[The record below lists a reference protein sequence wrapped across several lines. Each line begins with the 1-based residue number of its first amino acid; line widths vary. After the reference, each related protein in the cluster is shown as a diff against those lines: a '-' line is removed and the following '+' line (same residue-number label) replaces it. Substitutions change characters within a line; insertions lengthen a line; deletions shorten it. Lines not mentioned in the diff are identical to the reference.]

1 MRHVGWSAL
10 LAGVFLWVG
19 HVHGVEAQRLT
30 PIAIGETAAPGA
42 LVESQLREA
51 LSVELDAVRGVRVA
65 PTPRAQ
71 YVLRGSVTR
80 LEVRGEAERRQLEC
94 EVSLVVADRRGG
106 AVRMMLS
113 GRAVA
118 RGPEVE
124 RLGPQVV
131 RAAVRGAL
139 RPLGT
144 QTL

>member
-10 LAGVFLWVG
+10 ALGALVWIGLG
-19 HVHGVEAQRLT
+19 HGASAQRLT
-30 PIAIGETAAPGA
+30 PIAIGETAAPEEG
-42 LVESQLREA
+42 VETQLREA
-51 LSVELDAVRGVRVA
+51 LSAELDALSGVRLA

-71 YVLRGSVTR
+71 YVLRGSVTK
-80 LEVRGEAERRQLEC
+80 LEVRGEAERRQIEC

-106 AVRMMLS
+106 SVRMMLS

-118 RGPEVE
+118 RGPQVE

-139 RPLGT
+139 RPLSA
-144 QTL
+144 QRL

>member
-1 MRHVGWSAL
+1 MRHVGWSVL
-10 LAGVFLWVG
+10 LAGALLWVG
-19 HVHGVEAQRLT
+19 HVRDAEAQRLT
-30 PIAIGETAAPGA
+30 PIAIGETAAPGE
-42 LVESQLREA
+42 LVETQLREA
-51 LSVELDAVRGVRVA
+51 LSVELDAVRGVRVT

-80 LEVRGEAERRQLEC
+80 LEVRGEAERRQIEC

>member
-1 MRHVGWSAL
+1 MRHVGWSAIAL
-10 LAGVFLWVG
+10 GALVWMNLA
-19 HVHGVEAQRLT
+19 HGAEAQRLT
-30 PIAIGETAAPGA
+30 PIAIGETAAPGEV
-42 LVESQLREA
+42 VESQLREA
-51 LSVELDAVRGVRVA
+51 LNEELGEVRGVRVA

-80 LEVRGEAERRQLEC
+80 LEVRGDADRRQLEC

-118 RGPEVE
+118 RGPEVD

-144 QTL
+144 QRL

>member
-1 MRHVGWSAL
+1 MGWSAIAL
-10 LAGVFLWVG
+10 GALVWMNLA
-19 HVHGVEAQRLT
+19 HGVEAQRLT
-30 PIAIGETAAPGA
+30 PIAIGETAAPGEV
-42 LVESQLREA
+42 VESQLREA
-51 LSVELDAVRGVRVA
+51 LNEELGEVRGVRVA

-80 LEVRGEAERRQLEC
+80 LEVRGDADRRQLEC

-118 RGPEVE
+118 RGPEVD

-144 QTL
+144 QRL